1 MSSILDVSSMY
12 DTYSSQIGNV
22 SADQASGVIGGIGK
36 NSSDEELMEA
46 CKSFEAYF
54 VQKMI
59 EEAKKS
65 LENEDEKGEYMQYFS
80 DSLNQQY
87 AEMITDSGQIGLA
100 KQLYDNLKTQYNL

>member
-1 MSSILDVSSMY
+1 MSSVFDVSSMY
-12 DTYSSQIGNV
+12 DTYSSQIGT
-22 SADQASGVIGGIGK
+22 ASSDKTSNTISGIGAD
-36 NSSDEELMEA
+36 SSDEELMEA

-59 EEAKKS
+59 EAAKKT

-80 DSLNQQY
+80 DNLNQQY

-100 KQLYDNLKTQYNL
+100 QQLYDSMKTQYNL